1 MSRFV
6 LSVRFVL
13 GVFAGGGG
21 LLVVSL
27 GSTPFSSVVVVEE
40 SSRTLV
46 ECPMFC
52 GWWNIVGA
60 GGGHGTAVVTVVPLV
75 AVIRVVVVVVVVV
88 RAGIPAEMQLQIFCH
103 VKI

>member
-1 MSRFV
+1 MRRFV

-13 GVFAGGGG
+13 GVFAGGWG

-60 GGGHGTAVVTVVPLV
+60 GGGHGAAVVTVVPLV
-75 AVIRVVVVVVVVV
+75 AVIRVVVVVVVV

>member
-1 MSRFV
+1 MRRFV

-27 GSTPFSSVVVVEE
+27 GSTPFSSVVEE
-40 SSRTLV
+40 SSRALV

-60 GGGHGTAVVTVVPLV
+60 GGGNCAAVVTVVPLV